1 MSPASRPA
9 RVAALLLLALVLQHS
24 LLVDVRVAGVSPDL
38 LLLVAIGGGIVG
50 GRERGAVVG
59 FAAGLVADLLAQ
71 TPFGLSSL
79 TFGLVGYGVGTLQ
92 AGVLRLTWWI
102 PLLTGMAATAAGVM
116 MYALLGALLGQGY
129 LLRPELAGLA
139 AVVGLLN
146 AGLVPVVVRATGWA
160 LSAGPDQAFAR

>member
-1 MSPASRPA
+1 MTRAA

-24 LLVDVRVAGVSPDL
+24 LLVDLRVAGVSPDL
-38 LLLVAIGGGIVG
+38 LLVVAIAGGIVG
-50 GRERGAVVG
+50 GRETGAVVG
-59 FAAGLVADLLAQ
+59 FAAGVAADLLAQ

-102 PLLTGMAATAAGVM
+102 PLLTGLAASAAGVM
-116 MYALLGALLGQGY
+116 VYGLLGALLGQGY
-129 LLRPELAGLA
+129 LLRPDLAGLA

-146 AGLVPVVVRATGWA
+146 ALLVPVVVRATGWA
-160 LSAGPDQAFAR
+160 LSSESDQAFAR